1 MIYIEFKATG
11 SNLRRIDLNKV
22 VAYTQNELGARFS
35 LNSDWDDLSP
45 IVAIFSKDDGVAYD
59 MVLDDNRECTV
70 PWEVLSGKGVLTVSL
85 VGGNTLTSTEV
96 EINVLATGQL
106 GGLVSQPTDT
116 LYQQLLTKYNKIEAD
131 WESCKTLLDAYKSE
145 VSASTSAI
153 DSTRENA
160 VSELTQIQDNVNSLL
175 DECKTN
181 LSEAKEVYDKSVELL
196 NSIALNS
203 KYLANEGLVIGA
215 VEKCNVITALSSEE
229 TLSYIDIAHEVIYNS
244 TNNGVDIYTDS
255 ADTITQLL
263 SESAVSYVNLG
274 GVA

>member
-22 VAYTQNELGARFS
+22 VAYTQNELSARFS
-35 LNSDWDDLSP
+35 LNSDWDDLNP
-45 IVAIFSKDDGVAYD
+45 IVAVFSKDGGTCYD

-96 EINVLATGQL
+96 EINVLGTGQL
-106 GGLVSQPTDT
+106 GGLTSQPTDT
-116 LYQQLLTKYNKIEAD
+116 LYRQLLSKYNEVEAD
-131 WESCKTLLDAYKSE
+131 WESCKNLLDAYKSE

-153 DSTRENA
+153 NETRENA

-215 VEKCNVITALSSEE
+215 VEKCNVIIALSSEE
-229 TLSYIDIAHEVIYNS
+229 TLSYIDLAHGVIYNS
-244 TNNGVDIYTDS
+244 TSNSVDIYTDG

-274 GVA
+274 GVD

>member
-35 LNSDWDDLSP
+35 LNSDWDDLNP
-45 IVAIFSKDDGVAYD
+45 IVAVFSKDGGTCYD

-70 PWEVLSGKGVLTVSL
+70 PWEVLGGKGVLNVSL

-106 GGLVSQPTDT
+106 GGLVSQPSDT
-116 LYQQLLTKYNKIEAD
+116 LYQQLLEKYNEVEAD
-131 WESCKTLLDAYKSE
+131 WESCKNLLDTYKSE

-153 DSTRENA
+153 DATRENA
-160 VSELTQIQDNVNSLL
+160 VSELTQIQNNVNSLL
-175 DECKTN
+175 TECKNN
-181 LSEAKEVYDKSVELL
+181 LSNAKEVYDKSVELL

-203 KYLANEGLVIGA
+203 KYLANEGLTVGA
-215 VEKCNVITALSSEE
+215 VEKCNVIIALSSEE
-229 TLSYIDIAHEVIYNS
+229 TLSYIDLAHGVIYNS
-244 TNNGVDIYTDS
+244 TSNSVDIYTDG

-263 SESAVSYVNLG
+263 SESAVSYINLG

>member
-1 MIYIEFKATG
+1 MVYIEFKATG
-11 SNLRRIDLNKV
+11 SNLRRTDLNKV
-22 VAYTQNELGARFS
+22 VAYTQNELSARFS
-35 LNSDWDDLSP
+35 LNSDWDDLNL
-45 IVAIFSKDDGVAYD
+45 IVAVFSKDGGTCYD
-59 MVLDDNRECTV
+59 MVLDDNKECIV

-96 EINVLATGQL
+96 EINVLGTGQL
-106 GGLVSQPTDT
+106 GGLTSQPSDT
-116 LYQQLLTKYNKIEAD
+116 LYRQLLSKYNEVEAD
-131 WESCKTLLDAYKSE
+131 WESCKSLLDTYKSE

-153 DSTRENA
+153 DETRENA

-203 KYLANEGLVIGA
+203 KYLANEGFVIGA
-215 VEKCNVITALSSEE
+215 VEKCNVITAVSSEE
-229 TLSYIDIAHEVIYNS
+229 TLSYIDLAHEIIYNS

-263 SESAVSYVNLG
+263 SESNVNYVNLG

>member
-59 MVLDDNRECTV
+59 MVLDDNKECIV
-70 PWEVLSGKGVLTVSL
+70 PWEVLSGKGILKVSL

-96 EINVLATGQL
+96 DINVLATGQL

-116 LYQQLLTKYNKIEAD
+116 LYRQLLSKYNEVEAD
-131 WESCKTLLDAYKSE
+131 WESCKSLLDTYKSE

-153 DSTRENA
+153 DETRENA
-160 VSELTQIQDNVNSLL
+160 VSELTQIQNNVNSLL
-175 DECKTN
+175 DECKNN
-181 LSEAKEVYDKSVELL
+181 LTEAKEVYNKSVELL

-215 VEKCNVITALSSEE
+215 VEKCNVIIALSSEE
-229 TLSYIDIAHEVIYNS
+229 TLSYIDLAHGVIYNS
-244 TNNGVDIYTDS
+244 TSNSVDIYTDG

-274 GVA
+274 GVD

>member
-1 MIYIEFKATG
+1 MVYIEFKATG
-11 SNLRRIDLNKV
+11 SNLRRTDLNKV
-22 VAYTQNELGARFS
+22 VAYTQNELSARFT
-35 LNSDWDDLSP
+35 LNSDWDDLNP
-45 IVAIFSKDDGVAYD
+45 IVAVFSKDGGTCYD
-59 MVLDDNRECTV
+59 MVLDDNKECVV

-229 TLSYIDIAHEVIYNS
+229 TLSYIDLAHEIIYNS

-263 SESAVSYVNLG
+263 SESNVNYVNLG

>member
-11 SNLRRIDLNKV
+11 SSLRRIDLNKV
-22 VAYTQNELGARFS
+22 VAYTQNELSARFS
-35 LNSDWDDLSP
+35 LNSDWDDLNP
-45 IVAIFSKDDGVAYD
+45 IVAIFSKDNGPAYD

-116 LYQQLLTKYNKIEAD
+116 LYRQLLSKYNEVEAD
-131 WESCKTLLDAYKSE
+131 WESCKSLLDTYKSE

-153 DSTRENA
+153 DETRENA
-160 VSELTQIQDNVNSLL
+160 VNELTQIQNNVNSLL
-175 DECKTN
+175 DECKNN
-181 LSEAKEVYDKSVELL
+181 LTEAKEVYNKSVELL

-215 VEKCNVITALSSEE
+215 VEKCNVITALSSLEV
-229 TLSYIDIAHEVIYNS
+229 LSYIDLAHGVIYNS
-244 TNNGVDIYTDS
+244 TSNSVDIYTDG

-263 SESAVSYVNLG
+263 SENTISYVNLG

>member
-11 SNLRRIDLNKV
+11 SNLRRTDLNKV
-22 VAYTQNELGARFS
+22 VAYTQNELSARFS
-35 LNSDWDDLSP
+35 LNSDWDDLNP
-45 IVAIFSKDDGVAYD
+45 IVAVFSKDGGTCYD

-70 PWEVLSGKGVLTVSL
+70 PWEVLSGKGILTVSL

-106 GGLVSQPTDT
+106 GGLTSQPTDT
-116 LYQQLLTKYNKIEAD
+116 LYRQLLSKYNEVEAD
-131 WESCKTLLDAYKSE
+131 WESCKSLLDTYKSE

-153 DSTRENA
+153 DTTRENA
-160 VSELTQIQDNVNSLL
+160 VAELTQIQNNVNSLL
-175 DECKTN
+175 TECKNN
-181 LSEAKEVYDKSVELL
+181 LSNAKEVYDKSVELL

-203 KYLANEGLVIGA
+203 KYLANEGLTVGA

-229 TLSYIDIAHEVIYNS
+229 TLSYIDLAHEVIYNS
-244 TNNGVDIYTDS
+244 TSNSVDIYTDNV
-255 ADTITQLL
+255 DTITQLL
-263 SESAVSYVNLG
+263 SENTVSYVNLG

>member
-11 SNLRRIDLNKV
+11 SNLRRTDLNKV
-22 VAYTQNELGARFS
+22 VAYTQNELSARFS
-35 LNSDWDDLSP
+35 LNSDWDDLNP
-45 IVAIFSKDDGVAYD
+45 IVAVFSKDGGTCYD

-70 PWEVLSGKGVLTVSL
+70 PWEVLSGKGVLNVSL

-106 GGLVSQPTDT
+106 GGLTSQPSDT
-116 LYQQLLTKYNKIEAD
+116 LYQQLLEKYNEVETD
-131 WESCKTLLDAYKSE
+131 WESCKNLLDTYKSE

-153 DSTRENA
+153 DETRENA

-175 DECKTN
+175 EDCKNN
-181 LSEAKEVYDKSVELL
+181 LTEAKEVYDKSVELL
-196 NSIALNS
+196 NSIALNT
-203 KYLANEGLVIGA
+203 KYLANEGLTVGA
-215 VEKCNVITALSSEE
+215 VEKCNVITALSSQEV
-229 TLSYIDIAHEVIYNS
+229 LSYIDLAHEVIYNS
-244 TNNGVDIYTDS
+244 TSNRVDIYTDG

-263 SESAVSYVNLG
+263 SESNVNYVNLG

>member
-11 SNLRRIDLNKV
+11 SNLRRTDLNKV
-22 VAYTQNELGARFS
+22 VAYTQNELSAKFS
-35 LNSDWDDLSP
+35 LNSDWDDLNP
-45 IVAIFSKDDGVAYD
+45 IVAVFSKDGGTCYD
-59 MVLDDNRECTV
+59 MVLDDNKECIV

-96 EINVLATGQL
+96 EINVLGTGQL
-106 GGLVSQPTDT
+106 GGLTSQPTDT
-116 LYQQLLTKYNKIEAD
+116 LYRQLLSKYNEVEAD
-131 WESCKTLLDAYKSE
+131 WESCKSLLDTYKSE

-153 DSTRENA
+153 DATRGNA
-160 VSELTQIQDNVNSLL
+160 VNELTQIQNSANNLL
-175 DECKTN
+175 TECKNN
-181 LSEAKEVYDKSVELL
+181 LSDAKEVYDKSVELL

-215 VEKCNVITALSSEE
+215 VEKCNVIIALSSEE
-229 TLSYIDIAHEVIYNS
+229 TLSYIDLAHGVIYNS
-244 TNNGVDIYTDS
+244 TSNSVDIYTDS

-263 SESAVSYVNLG
+263 SENTISYVNLG

>member
-1 MIYIEFKATG
+1 MVYIEFKATG
-11 SNLRRIDLNKV
+11 SNLRRTDLNKV
-22 VAYTQNELGARFS
+22 VAYTQNELSARFS
-35 LNSDWDDLSP
+35 LNSDWDDLNP
-45 IVAIFSKDDGVAYD
+45 IVAVFSKDGGTCYD
-59 MVLDDNRECTV
+59 MVLDDNKECIV

-96 EINVLATGQL
+96 EINVLGTGQL
-106 GGLVSQPTDT
+106 GGLTSQPSDT
-116 LYQQLLTKYNKIEAD
+116 LYRQLLSKYNEVEAD
-131 WESCKTLLDAYKSE
+131 WESCKSLLDTYKSE

-153 DSTRENA
+153 DETRENA

-215 VEKCNVITALSSEE
+215 VEKCNVITAVSSEE
-229 TLSYIDIAHEVIYNS
+229 TLSYIDLAHEIIYNS
-244 TNNGVDIYTDS
+244 TIM
-255 ADTITQLL
+255 
-263 SESAVSYVNLG
+263 E
-274 GVA
+274 

>member
-11 SNLRRIDLNKV
+11 SNLRRTDLNKV
-22 VAYTQNELGARFS
+22 VAYTQNELSARFS
-35 LNSDWDDLSP
+35 LNSDWDDLNP
-45 IVAIFSKDDGVAYD
+45 IVAVFSKDGGTCYD

-70 PWEVLSGKGVLTVSL
+70 PWEVLGGKGVLNVSL

-106 GGLVSQPTDT
+106 GGLVSQPSDT
-116 LYQQLLTKYNKIEAD
+116 LYQQLLEKYNEVEAD
-131 WESCKTLLDAYKSE
+131 WESCKNLLDTYKSE

-153 DSTRENA
+153 DATRENA
-160 VSELTQIQDNVNSLL
+160 VSELTQIQNNVNSLL
-175 DECKTN
+175 TEWK
-181 LSEAKEVYDKSVELL
+181 KSVELL

-203 KYLANEGLVIGA
+203 KYLANEGLTVGA
-215 VEKCNVITALSSEE
+215 VEKCNVIIALSSEE
-229 TLSYIDIAHEVIYNS
+229 TLSYIDLAHGVIYNS
-244 TNNGVDIYTDS
+244 TSNSVDIYTDG

-263 SESAVSYVNLG
+263 SESAVSYINLG

>member
-1 MIYIEFKATG
+1 MVYIEFKATG

-22 VAYTQNELGARFS
+22 VAYTQNELSVRFS

-45 IVAIFSKDDGVAYD
+45 IVAIFSKDNGPTYD
-59 MVLDDNRECTV
+59 MVLDDNKECVV

-106 GGLVSQPTDT
+106 GGLTSQPTDT
-116 LYQQLLTKYNKIEAD
+116 LYRQLLSKYNEVEAD
-131 WESCKTLLDAYKSE
+131 WESCKSLLDTYKSE

-153 DSTRENA
+153 DETRENA

-215 VEKCNVITALSSEE
+215 VEKCNVITAVSSEE
-229 TLSYIDIAHEVIYNS
+229 TLSYIDLAHEIIYNS

-263 SESAVSYVNLG
+263 SESNVNYVNLG

>member
-1 MIYIEFKATG
+1 MVYIEFKATG
-11 SNLRRIDLNKV
+11 SNLRRTDLNKV
-22 VAYTQNELGARFS
+22 VAYTQNELSARFS
-35 LNSDWDDLSP
+35 LNSDWDDLNP
-45 IVAIFSKDDGVAYD
+45 IVVVFSKDGGTCYD
-59 MVLDDNRECTV
+59 MVLDDNKECIV

-116 LYQQLLTKYNKIEAD
+116 LYRQLLSKYNEVEAD
-131 WESCKTLLDAYKSE
+131 WESCKSLLDTYKSE

-153 DSTRENA
+153 DETRENA
-160 VSELTQIQDNVNSLL
+160 VSELTQIQDSVNNLL
-175 DECKTN
+175 TECKNN

-203 KYLANEGLVIGA
+203 KYLANEGLTVGA
-215 VEKCNVITALSSEE
+215 VEKCNVITAVSSEE
-229 TLSYIDIAHEVIYNS
+229 TLSYIDLAHEVIYNS
-244 TNNGVDIYTDS
+244 TSNGVDIYTDG

-263 SESAVSYVNLG
+263 SESNVNYVNLG

>member
-11 SNLRRIDLNKV
+11 SNLRRTDLNKV
-22 VAYTQNELGARFS
+22 VAYTQNELSARFS
-35 LNSDWDDLSP
+35 LNSDWDDLNP
-45 IVAIFSKDDGVAYD
+45 IVAVFSKDGGTCYD

-70 PWEVLSGKGVLTVSL
+70 PWEVLGGKGVLNVSL

-106 GGLVSQPTDT
+106 GGLASQPSDT
-116 LYQQLLTKYNKIEAD
+116 LYRQLLSKYNEVEAD
-131 WESCKTLLDAYKSE
+131 WESCKSLLDTYKSE

-153 DSTRENA
+153 NETRENA
-160 VSELTQIQDNVNSLL
+160 VVELTQIQNDVNNLL
-175 DECKTN
+175 EDCKNN
-181 LSEAKEVYDKSVELL
+181 LASAKEVYNKSVELL

-203 KYLANEGLVIGA
+203 KYLANVGLEIGA
-215 VEKCNVITALSSEE
+215 VEKCKVITALSSEE
-229 TLSYIDIAHEVIYNS
+229 TLFYINLAHEVIYNT
-244 TNNGVDIYTDS
+244 TNNGVDIYTDN

-263 SESAVSYVNLG
+263 SDNTVSYINLG

>member
-11 SNLRRIDLNKV
+11 SNLRRTDLNKV
-22 VAYTQNELGARFS
+22 VAYTQNELSARFS
-35 LNSDWDDLSP
+35 LNSDWDDLNP
-45 IVAIFSKDDGVAYD
+45 IVAVFSKDGGTCYD

-70 PWEVLSGKGVLTVSL
+70 PWEVLGGKGVLNVSL

-106 GGLVSQPTDT
+106 GGLVSQPSDT
-116 LYQQLLTKYNKIEAD
+116 LYRQLLSKYNEVEAD
-131 WESCKTLLDAYKSE
+131 WESCKSLLDTYKSE

-153 DSTRENA
+153 NETRENA
-160 VSELTQIQDNVNSLL
+160 VVELTQIQNDVNNLL
-175 DECKTN
+175 EDCKNN
-181 LSEAKEVYDKSVELL
+181 LASAKEVYNKSVELL

-203 KYLANEGLVIGA
+203 KYLANVGLEIGA
-215 VEKCNVITALSSEE
+215 VEKCKVITALSSEE
-229 TLSYIDIAHEVIYNS
+229 TLFYINLAHEVIYNT
-244 TNNGVDIYTDS
+244 TNNGVDIYTDN

-263 SESAVSYVNLG
+263 SDNTVSYINLG

>member
-1 MIYIEFKATG
+1 MC
-11 SNLRRIDLNKV
+11 SSDLN
-22 VAYTQNELGARFS
+22 ELSARFT
-35 LNSDWDDLSP
+35 LNSDWDDLNP
-45 IVAIFSKDDGVAYD
+45 IVAVFSKDGGTCYD
-59 MVLDDNRECTV
+59 MVLDDNKECVV

-96 EINVLATGQL
+96 AINVLATGQL

>member
-106 GGLVSQPTDT
+106 GGLVSQPSDT
-116 LYQQLLTKYNKIEAD
+116 LYQQLLEKYNEVEAD
-131 WESCKTLLDAYKSE
+131 WESCKSLLDTYKSE

-153 DSTRENA
+153 DATRENA
-160 VSELTQIQDNVNSLL
+160 VNELTQIQNNVNSLL
-175 DECKTN
+175 DECKNN
-181 LSEAKEVYDKSVELL
+181 LTEAKEVCNKSVELL

-203 KYLANEGLVIGA
+203 KYLANEGVVIGA

-229 TLSYIDIAHEVIYNS
+229 TLSYIDLAHEVIYNS
-244 TNNGVDIYTDS
+244 TNNGVDIYTDG

-263 SESAVSYVNLG
+263 SENTIGYVNLG

>member
-11 SNLRRIDLNKV
+11 SNLRRTDLKKV
-22 VAYTQNELGARFS
+22 VAYTKNELSARFS

-45 IVAIFSKDDGVAYD
+45 IVAIFSKDNGPAYD
-59 MVLDDNRECTV
+59 MALDDNKECVV

>member
-1 MIYIEFKATG
+1 MVYIEFKATG

-22 VAYTQNELGARFS
+22 VAYTQNELSARFS

-45 IVAIFSKDDGVAYD
+45 IVAIFSKDNGPAYD
-59 MVLDDNRECTV
+59 MVLDDNKECVV

-96 EINVLATGQL
+96 EINVLGTGQL
-106 GGLVSQPTDT
+106 GGLTSQPSDT
-116 LYQQLLTKYNKIEAD
+116 LYKQLLEKYNEVEAD
-131 WESCKTLLDAYKSE
+131 WESCKTLLDTYKSE

-160 VSELTQIQDNVNSLL
+160 VQELTQIENDVSNLL
-175 DECKTN
+175 EDCKNN
-181 LSEAKEVYDKSVELL
+181 LADAKEVYDKSVELL

-215 VEKCNVITALSSEE
+215 VEKCNVITAVSSEE
-229 TLSYIDIAHEVIYNS
+229 TLSYIDLAHEIIYNS

-263 SESAVSYVNLG
+263 SESNVNYVNLG

>member
-59 MVLDDNRECTV
+59 MVLDDNKECIV
-70 PWEVLSGKGVLTVSL
+70 PWEVLLGKGVLTVSL
-85 VGGNTLTSTEV
+85 VGGSTLTSTEV

-106 GGLVSQPTDT
+106 GGLASQPSDT
-116 LYQQLLTKYNKIEAD
+116 LYRQLLSKYNEVEAD
-131 WESCKTLLDAYKSE
+131 WESCKSLLDTYKSE

-153 DSTRENA
+153 DETRENA
-160 VSELTQIQDNVNSLL
+160 VSELTQIQNNVNSLL
-175 DECKTN
+175 DECKNN
-181 LSEAKEVYDKSVELL
+181 LTEAKEVYNKSVELL

-215 VEKCNVITALSSEE
+215 VEKCNVIIALSSEE
-229 TLSYIDIAHEVIYNS
+229 TLSYIDLAHGVIYNS
-244 TNNGVDIYTDS
+244 TSNSVDIYTDG

-274 GVA
+274 GVD

>member
-1 MIYIEFKATG
+1 MVYIEFKATG
-11 SNLRRIDLNKV
+11 SNLRRTDLNKV
-22 VAYTQNELGARFS
+22 VAYTQNELSAKFS
-35 LNSDWDDLSP
+35 LNSDWDDLNP
-45 IVAIFSKDDGVAYD
+45 IVAVFSKDGGTCYD
-59 MVLDDNRECTV
+59 MVLDDNKECIV

-106 GGLVSQPTDT
+106 GGLVSQPSDT
-116 LYQQLLTKYNKIEAD
+116 LYQQLLEKYNEVEAD
-131 WESCKTLLDAYKSE
+131 WESCKNLLDTYKSE

-153 DSTRENA
+153 NETRENA
-160 VSELTQIQDNVNSLL
+160 VIELTQIQNDVNSLL
-175 DECKTN
+175 KECKNN
-181 LSEAKEVYDKSVELL
+181 LSDAKEVYDKSVELL

-203 KYLANEGLVIGA
+203 KYLVNEGLVIGA
-215 VEKCNVITALSSEE
+215 VEKCNVITAVSSEE
-229 TLSYIDIAHEVIYNS
+229 TLFYIDLAHEVIYNS
-244 TNNGVDIYTDS
+244 TSNSVDIYTDG

>member
-1 MIYIEFKATG
+1 MVYIEFKATG
-11 SNLRRIDLNKV
+11 SNLRRTDLNKV
-22 VAYTQNELGARFS
+22 VAYTQNELSARFS

-45 IVAIFSKDDGVAYD
+45 IVAIFSKDNGPAYD
-59 MVLDDNRECTV
+59 IALDDNKECVV
-70 PWEVLSGKGVLTVSL
+70 PWEVLSGKGILTVSL

-106 GGLVSQPTDT
+106 GGLTSQPTDT
-116 LYQQLLTKYNKIEAD
+116 LYRQLLSKYNEVEAD
-131 WESCKTLLDAYKSE
+131 WESCKNLLDTYKSE

-153 DSTRENA
+153 NETRENA

-196 NSIALNS
+196 NNIALNS

-215 VEKCNVITALSSEE
+215 VEKCNVIIALSSEE
-229 TLSYIDIAHEVIYNS
+229 TLSYIDLAHGVIYNS
-244 TNNGVDIYTDS
+244 TSNSVDIYTDG

-263 SESAVSYVNLG
+263 SESAVSYINLG